1 MAMTADQRKIKRLE
15 KQVADLK
22 QQLETATKTIR
33 RRDQELMWERQWRQ
47 TFQSLMKDAVQEDK
61 LDDYEK
67 MYW

>member
-1 MAMTADQRKIKRLE
+1 MAMTAEQRKIQRLE
-15 KQVADLK
+15 KAVADLK
-22 QQLETATKTIR
+22 KQVEDATKTIR

-61 LDDYEK
+61 LEDYEK

>member
-1 MAMTADQRKIKRLE
+1 MAMTADQRKIHRLE
-15 KQVADLK
+15 KTVADLK
-22 QQLETATKTIR
+22 QQLDTAVKTVR

-61 LDDYEK
+61 LEDYEK

>member
-1 MAMTADQRKIKRLE
+1 MAMTAEQRKIQRLE

-47 TFQSLMKDAVQEDK
+47 TFQGLMKDAVQEDK
-61 LDDYEK
+61 LEDYEK